1 MENNKEDKIMKTD
14 IKNYINQFWKMPFYG
29 GGKEDLEQLS
39 NRYNYSYDLE
49 WR

>member
-1 MENNKEDKIMKTD
+1 MKTD
-14 IKNYINQFWKMPFYG
+14 IKNYINQFWSMPFY

-39 NRYNYSYDLE
+39 HRYNYSYDLE